1 MENVIK
7 TFGTWQVT
15 EDGIDCAEP
24 HYDLGIYEI
33 FATTVEDG
41 ITVWEFPIHMTHKS
55 WMMGAEA
62 YRLEEF
68 NQAFKFAQDYF
79 KARRPERAANV
90 SDAYTWQVQREL
102 VAAKSRVSN

>member
-7 TFGTWQVT
+7 SFGTWKVT
-15 EDGIDCAEP
+15 EDGIDHENP
-24 HYDLGIYEI
+24 HYDLGMYEI
-33 FATTVEDG
+33 FAITVEDG
-41 ITVWEFPIHMTHKS
+41 ITVWEFPIHMTQKK
-55 WMMGAEA
+55 WMMGAES

-79 KARRPERAANV
+79 KARRPEKTAGV

-102 VAAKSRVSN
+102 VAAYAKSPL